1 MAFSVPGMGYFL
13 TCFTCKERIIRG
25 GNVKTPEKCA
35 ALSARDRFINLK
47 IFTQALW
54 RGTTANPHCVEEG
67 KKAQRG

>member
-1 MAFSVPGMGYFL
+1 M
-13 TCFTCKERIIRG
+13 
-25 GNVKTPEKCA
+25 KTPEKCA